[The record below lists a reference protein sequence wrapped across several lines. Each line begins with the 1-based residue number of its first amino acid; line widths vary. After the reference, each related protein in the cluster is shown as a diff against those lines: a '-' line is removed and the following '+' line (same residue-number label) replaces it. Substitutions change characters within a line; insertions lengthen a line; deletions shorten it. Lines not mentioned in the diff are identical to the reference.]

1 MVRAYS
7 RCKFIFHQQFN
18 REQRTLHFNFIP
30 GICDFF
36 FLGGGGGGA
45 HIKGWALLP
54 YVRAVR
60 VKRGGAG
67 SGLGGWGGSRHTRV
81 YNH

>member
-36 FLGGGGGGA
+36 FFGGGGGEV
-45 HIKGWALLP
+45 HILK
-54 YVRAVR
+54 
-60 VKRGGAG
+60 AG
-67 SGLGGWGGSRHTRV
+67 HSSLMLGQ
-81 YNH
+81 

>member
-36 FLGGGGGGA
+36 FFGGGEGEV
-45 HIKGWALLP
+45 HILK
-54 YVRAVR
+54 
-60 VKRGGAG
+60 AG
-67 SGLGGWGGSRHTRV
+67 HSSLMLGQ
-81 YNH
+81 